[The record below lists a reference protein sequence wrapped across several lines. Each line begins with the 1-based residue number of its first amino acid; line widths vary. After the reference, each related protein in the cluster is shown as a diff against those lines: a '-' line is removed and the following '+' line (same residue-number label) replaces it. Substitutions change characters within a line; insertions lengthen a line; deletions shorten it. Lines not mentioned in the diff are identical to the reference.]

1 MIFLSLRSATT
12 CRSKS
17 ERNIGDAMFK
27 QIRYFQSVV
36 RLGSF
41 TAAAEEHFISQSA
54 ISQQVKALEEELG
67 VTLLERKKRSFTLTK
82 AGEYFYKK
90 SLVLVADYDA
100 ICREL
105 QHVSG
110 NKDEILR
117 VGLLK
122 GYSGNEFQN
131 AVAAFTAKFPDVTV
145 EVTHGN
151 HDTLYMLLRNG
162 EIEIVLNDQ
171 RRAFS
176 DEYINVVL
184 DIREY
189 YAEIST
195 NSPLSQLDEV
205 EINDLKNMSLILLSS
220 HDQQETER
228 NFYANDLGFRSEVIF
243 TEFLDDAHMQVIQ
256 GKGFMP
262 IEGSGDTAQSAA
274 KAVKLLRNGKP
285 IIRRYCAFMKADNPS
300 KHTGEFIEFLKRQF

>member
-1 MIFLSLRSATT
+1 ML
-12 CRSKS
+12 
-17 ERNIGDAMFK
+17 K
-27 QIRYFQSVV
+27 QIKYFQSVV
-36 RLGSF
+36 KHHSF
-41 TAAAEEHFISQSA
+41 TKAAEEHFISQSA
-54 ISQQVKALEEELG
+54 ISQQIKALEEELG

-90 SLVLVADYDA
+90 SLVLMADYDA
-100 ICREL
+100 ICYEL
-105 QHVSG
+105 QRMNG
-110 NKDEILR
+110 NKDEILH
-117 VGLLK
+117 VGVLK

-131 AVAAFTAKFPDVTV
+131 AVSAFTAKFPDVTI

-151 HDTLYMLLRNG
+151 HDALYALLRND
-162 EIEIVLNDQ
+162 EIDMVLNDQ

-189 YAEIST
+189 YAEISV

-205 EINDLKNMSLILLSS
+205 EISDLKNVLLILLSS
-220 HDQQETER
+220 HEQQETEC
-228 NFYANDLGFRSEVIF
+228 NFYTNDLGFRSEIIF

-262 IEGSGDTAQSAA
+262 IEGSGGTIQSAT
-274 KAVKLLRNGKP
+274 KSLKLLRNGKP

-300 KHTGEFIEFLKRQF
+300 KHTNEFIEILKNQF